1 MHDKNFDDDYKD
13 TEGHLDMNDRSLV
26 EVPRV
31 KLFIERVTYCG

>member
-26 EVPRV
+26 EVE
-31 KLFIERVTYCG
+31 LSYL